1 MEIHME
7 KYGDTHVETK
17 EIHMAKIWRFTW
29 RSYGDTHGKAME
41 IHVETKEIH
50 MEKLWRCTCRN

>member
-1 MEIHME
+1 MEIHMEKLWNTHVETKEIHME

-29 RSYGDTHGKAME
+29 SP
-41 IHVETKEIH
+41 
-50 MEKLWRCTCRN
+50 